1 MNQEDLLV
9 LLVVFVLGFAISQMM
24 SGRLVEG
31 DEGNPAPNLMVMACL
46 KPNGHEVEFPCDI
59 SDDSDNKLVTIN
71 MNTGD
76 KVDQT
81 EVMRNEKCNNLFYEK
96 NNVRYDEA
104 NRCLQC
110 VVDNKTKCCNK
121 GGDCPLN
128 LTYVPG
134 FNPRPDDCCN
144 IKNENDCNSDYLD
157 NICKWHP
164 GTGQCRNISLKL
176 FSNDTLE
183 YYPCPPSK

>member
-1 MNQEDLLV
+1 
-9 LLVVFVLGFAISQMM
+9 M

-46 KPNGHEVEFPCDI
+46 TPKGDEVEFPCDI
-59 SDDSDNKLVTIN
+59 SGENRLYTIN

-76 KVDQT
+76 KVDRT
-81 EVMRNEKCNNLFYEK
+81 EDMGDEKCKDIFQEK

-110 VVDNKTKCCNK
+110 VVDNKTQCCNK

-144 IKNENDCNSDYLD
+144 IKKKKDCNSDYLD

-164 GTGQCRNISLKL
+164 GTGQCRNISLRL
-176 FSNDTLE
+176 FTNDTLE
-183 YYPCPPSK
+183 YYPCPPSSDTSQSDTSENN